1 MLLRKKG
8 WFLCLALC
16 ALVVLAT
23 ACTNGKNDP
32 SPSPSGGL
40 GASPSVSP
48 APGGTESGN
57 PSATMVPGNPN
68 AVTSFQPGTY
78 SASAKGM
85 NGDVTVEVIFTQ
97 SAMKQVQVT
106 SHQETDGIWETPV
119 DSIPK
124 AIVEGQ
130 TLNVETVSGATM
142 TSNAILK
149 AVEDCVRQAGGDVE
163 ALKNNGA
170 NNGMNNGANNGGSGN
185 NNGNNNGGN
194 IVGDTIN
201 GVGDV
206 VDDIGNGIKDAGDAI
221 NGEMPGSTPYNS
233 SRPVTTARP

>member
-1 MLLRKKG
+1 
-8 WFLCLALC
+8 
-16 ALVVLAT
+16 
-23 ACTNGKNDP
+23 
-32 SPSPSGGL
+32 
-40 GASPSVSP
+40 
-48 APGGTESGN
+48 
-57 PSATMVPGNPN
+57 MVPGNPN

-85 NGDVTVEVIFTQ
+85 NGDVTVEVIFTE
-97 SAMKQVQVT
+97 SAIKQVQVT

-119 DSIPK
+119 NSIPK

-130 TLNVETVSGATM
+130 TLNVEVVSGATM

-149 AVEDCVRQAGGDVE
+149 AVEDCVRQAGGDVD
-163 ALKNNGA
+163 ALKNSGENGS
-170 NNGMNNGANNGGSGN
+170 NGDGSSNGSTNGN
-185 NNGNNNGGN
+185 NNGNNGNNGGN

-221 NGEMPGSTPYNS
+221 NGENPSATPYNS
-233 SRPVTTARP
+233 SRPVTTANP